1 MLDANTNQT
10 KKGTKLKLRTTFRE
24 KKNESTQ
31 TRNNVFLSRFCAS
44 GASTKHNYLQMKYR
58 PLANYRVLTA

>member
-10 KKGTKLKLRTTFRE
+10 EKGTKLKLRTTFR
-24 KKNESTQ
+24 KNIESPQ

-44 GASTKHNYLQMKYR
+44 GASTKHNYLQMKDG
-58 PLANYRVLTA
+58 PLTNYRVLTA